1 MCQQQQQLAAA
12 QNKANNKANVEM
24 QDNNKS
30 SYSIKRVLQTL
41 FRNKQQQ
48 KQQKFQYRH
57 CHQRQRLQTQQQQ
70 QQYPYQPQQRVWNS
84 LESLESLENLR
95 NAQMEEQPYYE
106 EIEDNSANE
115 KLAELVQEEMDAQAE
130 HDIYVPVRFARTE
143 AGTFFWT
150 TNLQPVLSSF
160 TPVAADEDLLQ
171 PSYCYSNAQYPHMQ
185 YPQHN
190 GDRWAQAWAEVSLL

>member
-1 MCQQQQQLAAA
+1 MCQQQQQLAAST
-12 QNKANNKANVEM
+12 NANANT
-24 QDNNKS
+24 QIQGSKLKS

-48 KQQKFQYRH
+48 QQTNKL
-57 CHQRQRLQTQQQQ
+57 QRRQQQRLQQQN
-70 QQYPYQPQQRVWNS
+70 QRLCNS

-95 NAQMEEQPYYE
+95 NAQMEEQHFYE

-115 KLAELVQEEMDAQAE
+115 KIAELAREDEEEAEE

-160 TPVAADEDLLQ
+160 APVAADEDLLQ
-171 PSYCYSNAQYPHMQ
+171 PSYCYSNSQYPHMQ
-185 YPQHN
+185 YPYHHVQ
-190 GDRWAQAWAEVSLL
+190 DRWAQA

>member
-1 MCQQQQQLAAA
+1 MCQQQQQLTAV
-12 QNKANNKANVEM
+12 QNNANNNANSEM
-24 QDNNKS
+24 QSSNKS

-48 KQQKFQYRH
+48 KQEKLQRRH
-57 CHQRQRLQTQQQQ
+57 QQQRLQPQQQ
-70 QQYPYQPQQRVWNS
+70 QQYPYQQHQRLWNS

-95 NAQMEEQPYYE
+95 NAQMEEQHYYE

-115 KLAELVQEEMDAQAE
+115 KLAELVQEEVDVQVE
-130 HDIYVPVRFARTE
+130 HDIYVPVRFARTK

-160 TPVAADEDLLQ
+160 APVAADEDLLQ

-185 YPQHN
+185 YPRHN
-190 GDRWAQAWAEVSLL
+190 GDRWAQA

>member
-12 QNKANNKANVEM
+12 QNNANNNTANTEM
-24 QDNNKS
+24 QSNNKS
-30 SYSIKRVLQTL
+30 SYSIKRVLQTI

-48 KQQKFQYRH
+48 KQQKL
-57 CHQRQRLQTQQQQ
+57 QRRQQQRMQPQQQQ
-70 QQYPYQPQQRVWNS
+70 QHYQYQQPQRVWNS

-95 NAQMEEQPYYE
+95 NAQMEEQHYYE

-115 KLAELVQEEMDAQAE
+115 KLAELVQEDEE
-130 HDIYVPVRFARTE
+130 HDVYVPVRFARTE

-171 PSYCYSNAQYPHMQ
+171 PSYCYSNTQYPHMQ

-190 GDRWAQAWAEVSLL
+190 GDRWAQA

>member
-1 MCQQQQQLAAA
+1 MCQQQQQLAAQ
-12 QNKANNKANVEM
+12 QNNSN
-24 QDNNKS
+24 QKS
-30 SYSIKRVLQTL
+30 SYSIKRVLQTF

-48 KQQKFQYRH
+48 KQEKLQRRH
-57 CHQRQRLQTQQQQ
+57 QQQRLPAPQQLQQQ
-70 QQYPYQPQQRVWNS
+70 QQYPYQQHQRLWYS

-95 NAQMEEQPYYE
+95 NAQMEEQHYYE

-115 KLAELVQEEMDAQAE
+115 KLAELVQEADDSQAE
-130 HDIYVPVRFARTE
+130 HDVYVPVRFARTE

-190 GDRWAQAWAEVSLL
+190 GDRWAQA